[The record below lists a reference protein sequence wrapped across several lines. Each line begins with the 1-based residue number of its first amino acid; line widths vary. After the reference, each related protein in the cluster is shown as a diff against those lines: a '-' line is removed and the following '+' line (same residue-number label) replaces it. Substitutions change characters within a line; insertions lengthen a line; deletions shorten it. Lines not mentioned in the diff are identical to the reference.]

1 MKKLSFI
8 KSKYFWK
15 NLALIILVGIILVWI
30 TMFILR
36 LYTFHGQSIEVP
48 DFVGKTMM
56 EIDEM
61 RESRHYNFVVV
72 DSVYDNSKKPGSV
85 SSQLPLPASH
95 VKKGRTVYL
104 TLIAFTPEKTKLPN
118 LIDLT
123 ARQSSALLESHG
135 LKVGRI
141 EYVPD
146 VGKTVLKAKYK
157 GRVLQW
163 GHVLNKGEKVDL
175 VIGRGKGEGKVYIP
189 KLLGKTR
196 DEARLI
202 INDAG
207 LNLGGEVFMNP
218 KDTINVRVVKQSP
231 RYSEEAEIN
240 LGETIDLWYE

>member
-1 MKKLSFI
+1 MKLGFI
-8 KSKYFWK
+8 KSGYFWR
-15 NLALIILVGIILVWI
+15 NFALMIILGIILIWV
-30 TMFILR
+30 TLFILK

-56 EIDEM
+56 EINET
-61 RESRHYNFVVV
+61 RESRHYNFIVV
-72 DSVYDNSKKPGSV
+72 DSVYDNSKTPGSV
-85 SSQLPLPASH
+85 TSQLPLPGSH
-95 VKKGRTVYL
+95 VKKGRSVYL

-157 GRVLQW
+157 GQVIQW
-163 GHVLNKGEKVDL
+163 GHVLNKGEKIDL
-175 VIGRGKGEGKVYIP
+175 VIGRGKGEGKVYVP
-189 KLLGKTR
+189 KLVGKTR
-196 DEARLI
+196 DKARLA

-207 LNLGGEVFMNP
+207 LNVGAEVFMNP
-218 KDTINVRVVKQSP
+218 DDTINVRVVKQNP
-231 RYSEEAEIN
+231 RYSEKAEIN
-240 LGETIDLWYE
+240 LGQSIDLWYE